1 MATRTKETRER
12 ESAAGLSALNVVRLQ
27 IITLDTRR
35 DKTPWHST
43 SSRT

>member
-1 MATRTKETRER
+1 MATRTTETREL
-12 ESAAGLSALNVVRLQ
+12 ESAAGLPALNVVRLQ

>member
-1 MATRTKETRER
+1 MPTRTTETRVR
-12 ESAAGLSALNVVRLQ
+12 ESAAGLPVLNVVRAQ

-43 SSRT
+43 S